1 MAPSPKKKPKVEKK
15 PDIAKPVADSSQSD
29 RSDTAEVANAA
40 SGAQGDAAIEATVH
54 VDAAIETTAHVD
66 AAIETTAPVVS
77 QDIKWSTTLLLEMQS
92 VESQTSYIQQWTTAI
107 KSRVDTALM
116 VFLKENQQDISIQI
130 PSSVMLIPPWPFRP
144 QPLAGIWQHSERS

>member
-1 MAPSPKKKPKVEKK
+1 MAPSPKKKPRVAE
-15 PDIAKPVADSSQSD
+15 PAADSSRSD

-40 SGAQGDAAIEATVH
+40 SGAQGDAAIEATTPV
-54 VDAAIETTAHVD
+54 VSQGD

-92 VESQTSYIQQWTTAI
+92 VESQTSYIQQWTTAT

-116 VFLKENQQDISIQI
+116 VSCRRT
-130 PSSVMLIPPWPFRP
+130 SRTCRFRFHH
-144 QPLAGIWQHSERS
+144 L